1 MPNPYKGTTAKIIC
15 ECKGV
20 TDQMIEEL
28 VKNGKVNNF
37 EELQAETGCSTACGK
52 CRDRILEELNEA
64 LHIYG
69 K

>member
-1 MPNPYKGTTAKIIC
+1 MDNPYKGTTAKIIC

-28 VKNGKVNNF
+28 VKSGKVSTF
-37 EELQAETGCSTACGK
+37 EELQKETGASTACGK
-52 CRDRILEELNEA
+52 CRDRILEELNEC